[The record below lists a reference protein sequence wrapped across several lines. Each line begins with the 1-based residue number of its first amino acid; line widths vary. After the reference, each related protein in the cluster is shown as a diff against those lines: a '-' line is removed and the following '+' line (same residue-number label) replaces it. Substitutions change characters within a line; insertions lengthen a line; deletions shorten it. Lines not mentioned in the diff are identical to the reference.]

1 MIHVNLE
8 VMSWLKEH
16 FNYKG
21 KDKFLIKETVP
32 GGCSVIELL
41 RVLAGKYP
49 VFGKKAFSVKQTVTF
64 DYCAVGLNG
73 RLIIHEN
80 TASTNQYVVIRI
92 RITTC
97 SLPYPPGFPAPDE

>member
-73 RLIIHEN
+73 RLI
-80 TASTNQYVVIRI
+80 TDLAGLDV
-92 RITTC
+92 
-97 SLPYPPGFPAPDE
+97 SLKDGDTIKLFPHIYGG